1 MSNMDARIAT
11 RQTKLIGEF
20 GNLWDGVVEENS
32 NSKVVDTENLP
43 HISIM
48 IDAFEV
54 VDGEKGDD
62 SKNVTIS
69 FEASPDGEHFTFC
82 QQITQ
87 NLPQG
92 GDSRAH
98 IFETVGARYIRLVRN
113 DTSDGEAYIQA
124 TLQAKP

>member
-1 MSNMDARIAT
+1 MDARIAT

-32 NSKVVDTENLP
+32 NSEVVDTENLP

-62 SKNVTIS
+62 SKNVTIN
-69 FEASPDGEHFTFC
+69 FEASPDGENFTFC
-82 QQITQ
+82 LQITE

-92 GDSRAH
+92 GDSEAH
-98 IFETVGARYIRLVRN
+98 IFETIGARYIRLARN
-113 DTSDGEAYIQA
+113 DETQGQAYIQA

>member
-1 MSNMDARIAT
+1 MDARIAN

-32 NSKVVDTENLP
+32 NSEVVDTENLP
-43 HISIM
+43 RISIM
-48 IDAFEV
+48 IDSFEV
-54 VDGEKGDD
+54 VGGEKGED
-62 SKNVTIS
+62 SKNVTVS

-92 GDSRAH
+92 GDSEAH